1 MGYNAYGS
9 GLIRFKTDFGPA
21 EMNELREYLDSC
33 GEGFASEYTVKD
45 LFEDDD
51 TVKDIYCPI
60 LDMEHDRDYF
70 YEDGVVSVLDH
81 IAAVYGSRGLI
92 HSGEYCFE
100 GEEDLK
106 WRYRYE
112 PKSNT
117 WITEDGRV
125 TFLRDDDIRFI
136 HKALKEWAETH
147 PDEMDTAEQTLL
159 RLE

>member
-1 MGYNAYGS
+1 MGYNACGS
-9 GLIRFKTDFGPA
+9 GLIRFKTDFGPT
-21 EMNELREYLDSC
+21 EMNELREYLDNC
-33 GEGFASEYTVKD
+33 NYAFANEYDVKD

-60 LDMEHDRDYF
+60 LDMEHYNESF
-70 YEDGVVSVLDH
+70 HEDVVVPVLDH

-92 HSGEYCFE
+92 QSGEYCFE
-100 GEEDLK
+100 GEEGEK

-112 PKSNT
+112 PESNT
-117 WITEDGRV
+117 WITEGGRV
-125 TFLRDDDIRFI
+125 TYLSDGDIRFI

-147 PDEMDTAEQTLL
+147 PDEMVTAEQTLL